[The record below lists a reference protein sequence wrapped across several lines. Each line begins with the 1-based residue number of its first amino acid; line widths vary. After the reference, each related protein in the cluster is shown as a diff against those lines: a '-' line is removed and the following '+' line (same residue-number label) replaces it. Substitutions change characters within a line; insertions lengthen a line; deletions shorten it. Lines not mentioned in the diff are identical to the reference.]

1 MKRLLAL
8 SLILL
13 GCEGPA
19 GPMGPAGP
27 QGAEGPQGIQGPAGD
42 TGAQGPA
49 GPAGPTGSQGPEGP
63 QGPQGLQGETLNWAN
78 VIVESHISESVYSVG
93 VFLRRDGRLL
103 YRTIG
108 TGFAAI
114 FPEMIWTNGHV
125 VRTVKELLHELAD
138 QEPIPVVVR
147 SGTRLG
153 GSGTYRIVGE
163 GITHPDYNGTPFT
176 EDVGLLRINGAWEV
190 GLNLLPREFAG
201 ALQVGQPVG
210 TLGFPGELGATGR
223 DARVIATP
231 TFKDGV
237 VSALRLIPGGE
248 APHIEVQYNF
258 NTTGGTSGSPVFDQN
273 GWVVAVNHAGIE
285 TRAWGTQ
292 GRTVR
297 IPIGN
302 LNIGIHVNEIWELV
316 DYVGAMEDKPL
327 AARSPRRSPA
337 GSYQPFPENW
347 NGETVYEP

>member
-13 GCEGPA
+13 GCEGPV

-27 QGAEGPQGIQGPAGD
+27 QGAAGPQGIQGPAGD

-49 GPAGPTGSQGPEGP
+49 GPTGSTGPQGPGGP
-63 QGPQGLQGETLNWAN
+63 QGPQGPQGETLNWAN
-78 VIVESHISESVYSVG
+78 VIVESHIAESVYSVG
-93 VFLRRDGRLL
+93 VFLRIDGQLR
-103 YRTIG
+103 YFTFG

-114 FPEMIWTNGHV
+114 APNVILTNGHIV
-125 VRTVKELLHELAD
+125 EGVQELLHELAD
-138 QEPIPVVVR
+138 YEPVPVVVR

-163 GITHPDYNGTPFT
+163 GVTHPDYDGTPYT
-176 EDVGLLRINGAWEV
+176 EDVGLLRIDGAWDV
-190 GLNLLPREFAG
+190 GLRLLPREFAG

-210 TLGFPGELGATGR
+210 TLGFPGELGATGG

-231 TFKDGV
+231 SFKDGV

-258 NTTGGTSGSPVFDQN
+258 STTGGTSGSPVFDQN
-273 GWVVAVNHAGIE
+273 GWVVAVNHAGIV
-285 TRAWGTQ
+285 TFAWGTE

-297 IPIGN
+297 IPLGE
-302 LNIGIHVNEIWELV
+302 LNFGIHVDELWELIDHV
-316 DYVGAMEDKPL
+316 EAMEGQPL
-327 AARSPRRSPA
+327 VAQSPRRSPA
-337 GSYQPFPENW
+337 GSYEPFPENW